1 MNPRQML
8 ILETITVACVAA
20 IVAALLL
27 FLLLRR
33 LLPANGAALERD
45 LAVERDRAAR
55 IPELERIVAAQSA
68 LLEAARTARAE
79 RDTALAVAHE
89 AASRT
94 EAAALDLRRRLVEA
108 EAGVA
113 TSREARARADEALA
127 GCRASL
133 EAGAARIAALET
145 RATALAA
152 ELAGAQEAAGL
163 LRTDTATLRE
173 TLDAERRQ
181 AEEKIAL
188 LRAARVE
195 MTAEFKLLAEEV
207 MSRHGEN
214 FTKLNREQIDG
225 VLSPL
230 REKLGEF
237 ETRVQA
243 AHVESTRDRA
253 TLVEQIRAIAEANTM
268 LGREARDLTEA
279 LRGKSQLQGA
289 WGEMVLATILERSGL
304 RAGEEY
310 ILQRS
315 FTGED
320 GDRLRPDVIVNLP
333 GGQHVVIDSK
343 VSLVAYSSLCD
354 GESDEAARAIC
365 LARHLHSV
373 RSHIAA
379 LSSKEYHAATN
390 SGLDYVFMFV
400 PIEGALAAAVTG
412 DANLIHYALDRNVTL
427 VTPTTLMIAL
437 RTVRSVWDGERRH
450 RNADEIAERAGKL
463 YDKFVGFV
471 SDMSNVGDSLA
482 RTRQS
487 WEAAMA
493 KLTHGRG
500 NVVRQLE
507 QIRAMG
513 ARTGK
518 TLPEALLLAADADPV
533 RVGHVSGGE
542 EEGEGS
548 ALDPP
553 RDSRPLE
560 PCLAEHEA
568 KSGE

>member
-1 MNPRQML
+1 ML
-8 ILETITVACVAA
+8 ILEFLLIACVAA
-20 IVAALLL
+20 AVAAMVL
-27 FLLLRR
+27 FVLLRR
-33 LLPANGAALERD
+33 MLPAQGASVERD

-55 IPELERIVAAQSA
+55 VPELERVIAEQAAA
-68 LLEAARTARAE
+68 LDAARAARAG
-79 RDTALAVAHE
+79 TATELAVARE
-89 AASRT
+89 GSTRT
-94 EAAALDLRRRLVEA
+94 EATALDLRRRLIEA
-108 EAGVA
+108 EAGA
-113 TSREARARADEALA
+113 TTARDARARADEALA

-133 EAGAARIAALET
+133 EAGEARIRALEA
-145 RATALAA
+145 RAAALAA
-152 ELAGAQEAAGL
+152 ELNGTQEAAGL
-163 LRTDTATLRE
+163 LRLEAATLRE
-173 TLDAERRQ
+173 TLEADRRQ
-181 AEEKIAL
+181 AAEKIAL

-195 MTAEFKLLAEEV
+195 MTAEFKLLADEV
-207 MSRHGEN
+207 MSRHGES
-214 FTKLNREQIDG
+214 FTRLNREQIDG
-225 VLSPL
+225 VLTPL

-243 AHVESTRDRA
+243 AHVESTKDRA

-310 ILQRS
+310 ILQQS
-315 FTGED
+315 FTDED

-343 VSLVAYSSLCD
+343 VSLVAYERLCG
-354 GESDEAARAIC
+354 GETDEAARAIC
-365 LARHLHSV
+365 LARHLQSV
-373 RSHIAA
+373 RGHIAA
-379 LSSKEYHAATN
+379 LGAKDYHGKTG

-412 DANLIHYALDRNVTL
+412 DANLIHFALERNVTL

-437 RTVRSVWDGERRH
+437 RTVRSVWQAERRH
-450 RNADEIAERAGKL
+450 RNADEIADRAGKL

-471 SDMSNVGDSLA
+471 SDLSNIGDSLA

-487 WEAAMA
+487 YDAAMG
-493 KLTHGRG
+493 KLTSGKG

-507 QIRAMG
+507 QIKAMG

-518 TLPEALLLAADADPV
+518 TLPDAFLIAADAEPA
-533 RVGHVSGGE
+533 R
-542 EEGEGS
+542 
-548 ALDPP
+548 
-553 RDSRPLE
+553 LE
-560 PCLAEHEA
+560 DVAPEP
-568 KSGE
+568 

>member
-1 MNPRQML
+1 
-8 ILETITVACVAA
+8 
-20 IVAALLL
+20 
-27 FLLLRR
+27 
-33 LLPANGAALERD
+33 
-45 LAVERDRAAR
+45 
-55 IPELERIVAAQSA
+55 
-68 LLEAARTARAE
+68 
-79 RDTALAVAHE
+79 
-89 AASRT
+89 
-94 EAAALDLRRRLVEA
+94 
-108 EAGVA
+108 
-113 TSREARARADEALA
+113 
-127 GCRASL
+127 
-133 EAGAARIAALET
+133 
-145 RATALAA
+145 
-152 ELAGAQEAAGL
+152 
-163 LRTDTATLRE
+163 
-173 TLDAERRQ
+173 
-181 AEEKIAL
+181 
-188 LRAARVE
+188 

-214 FTKLNREQIDG
+214 FSKLNREQIDG

-230 REKLGEF
+230 KEKLGEF

-243 AHVESTRDRA
+243 AHVESTKDRA
-253 TLVEQIRAIAEANTM
+253 TLAEQIRAIAQANTM
-268 LGREARDLTEA
+268 LGGQARDLTEA
-279 LRGKSQLQGA
+279 LRGKSQMQGA

-343 VSLVAYSSLCD
+343 VSLVAYSSLCG
-354 GESDEAARAIC
+354 GESDEAARALC
-365 LARHLHSV
+365 LARHLQSV

-412 DANLIHYALDRNVTL
+412 DADLIHYALDRNVTL

-471 SDMSNVGDSLA
+471 SDLSNVGDSLA

-493 KLTHGRG
+493 KLTSGRG

-507 QIRAMG
+507 QIKAMG

-518 TLPEALLLAADADPV
+518 TLPDALLLAADAEPA
-533 RVGHVSGGE
+533 RLE
-542 EEGEGS
+542 E
-548 ALDPP
+548 LQP
-553 RDSRPLE
+553 E
-560 PCLAEHEA
+560 P
-568 KSGE
+568 